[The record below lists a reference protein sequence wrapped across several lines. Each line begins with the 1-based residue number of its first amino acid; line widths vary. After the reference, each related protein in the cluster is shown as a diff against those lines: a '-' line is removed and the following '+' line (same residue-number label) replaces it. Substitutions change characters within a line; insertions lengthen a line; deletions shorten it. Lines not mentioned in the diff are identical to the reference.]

1 MDFKRYLEENQPY
14 VYNTFINA
22 KKANKLAQVYLIK
35 GNDGA
40 PILETALFLS
50 KSLICEESQLLA
62 CSSCLDCIRFDEG
75 NYADFLLLDG
85 NKQTLKVSDIELLQE
100 FISSTCMEKKGKKIY
115 VINCLENS
123 NKETLNALLKTL
135 EEPHENVFCF
145 ITTKNEAKLLP
156 TILSRCQILKLLPID
171 RKMIV
176 EEVLNQGLSLDDCQI
191 LSSLYT
197 NVDAIINN
205 VNDETYKVAKECLFD
220 SLDALEESS
229 LKGLFYCQNELI
241 GRIKTKELARMYIDL
256 LSIAFK
262 DILNITLEQD
272 IVIEM
277 YRKTLT
283 NLSKSIKN
291 IDRIYLEIMLSRG
304 MIESNISIGLL
315 LEHLFIFII
324 NGGIKNGKK

>member
-1 MDFKRYLEENQPY
+1 MDFKKYLEENQPF

-22 KKANKLAQVYLIK
+22 KKDNKLAQVYLIK
-35 GNDGA
+35 GEDGA

-50 KSLICEESQLLA
+50 KSLVCEESELLA

-135 EEPHENVFCF
+135 EEPHDNVYCF
-145 ITTKNEAKLLP
+145 ITTRNESKLLP

-171 RKMIV
+171 RKMVID
-176 EEVLNQGLSLDDCQI
+176 EVLRLGLSIDDCQI
-191 LSSLYT
+191 LSSMYT
-197 NVDAIINN
+197 NVEAIMNN
-205 VNDETYKVAKECLFD
+205 VDDDTYKNMKECLFD
-220 SLDALEESS
+220 TLDALEESP
-229 LKGLFYCQNELI
+229 LKGLFYCQNELV
-241 GRIKTKELARMYIDL
+241 GRIKTKESLRMYLDL
-256 LSIAFK
+256 LAMAFK
-262 DILNITLEQD
+262 DILSITLDQD

-283 NLSKSIKN
+283 NLSKSLKN
-291 IDRIYLEIMLSRG
+291 IDKIYLEIMLSRG
-304 MIESNISIGLL
+304 KIESNVSLGLI

-324 NGGIKNGKK
+324 NGGNVNGKQ